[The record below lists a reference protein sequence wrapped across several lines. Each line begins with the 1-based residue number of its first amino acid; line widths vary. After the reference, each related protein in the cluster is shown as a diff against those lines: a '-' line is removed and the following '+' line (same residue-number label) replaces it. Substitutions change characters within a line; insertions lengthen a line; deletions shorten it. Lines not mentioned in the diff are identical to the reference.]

1 MSASHHSVILP
12 ACESVRKRLPS
23 RSDKFEFTRE
33 YSIVVADLNLV
44 SRKTEVDVRDAIA
57 RAAGL
62 QFSPVSWS
70 RILGPSGGIVTRFS
84 CLHIVNVLSPFP
96 ASYSAT
102 VISQNMLGQLE
113 IAALPNVSHRYFPGE
128 KTAIHFQ
135 LFEFRTLGGLGR
147 MGKGRG
153 TGVHKTGQR

>member
-23 RSDKFEFTRE
+23 RSDKFEFTRQ
-33 YSIVVADLNLV
+33 YSIVVADLNL
-44 SRKTEVDVRDAIA
+44 DAIA

-70 RILGPSGGIVTRFS
+70 WILGPSGGIVTCFS

-113 IAALPNVSHRYFPGE
+113 IAALSNDSHRYFPGE

-135 LFEFRTLGGLGR
+135 LFDF
-147 MGKGRG
+147 
-153 TGVHKTGQR
+153 